1 MRTLGSIAFLAA
13 LPMGLSACSVTNF
26 DLQECSTTPDCRSA
40 FGLGYTCGDAGL
52 CELEEVPARCVTTEP
67 ADLLERPEDYPDV
80 IVIGSLFDH
89 GQDQAELAAAQLPFK
104 QVNDEGGLRGQS
116 FGLVSC
122 DYAEDDSYDGLSSDE
137 AAIANAEYLI
147 SQLGVQILVGPASSS
162 KVEEVYKATQDS
174 APLIISGNATSPALT
189 DLDGAEKSDE
199 APGTVWRTAPS
210 DVYQGRI
217 IGLDLTARGVAKVG
231 VIYSD
236 DSYGGSLTAV
246 AMANYTGAAEQWA
259 FSSPTGLTE
268 ALVDALADPGIEE
281 LLFISSDIDEIIA
294 FLNAAAG
301 ASNLDGRTIF
311 LADGAADQQL
321 ISGTKAEVKAIFPSI
336 RGTRPQV
343 PSGPVY
349 ESFATS
355 YTATFADLQPTDSI
369 FTAYTYDAAW
379 LGIYGATWA
388 LNKDEEITGAGAGG
402 GLRRV
407 SSGEALELRPSSWAR
422 AKELLNSGEGFDVVG
437 ASGNLDFDP
446 DTEEADSSIEVWAI
460 NPPGTDFVVCQ
471 TFDWIDGTTPKP
483 AGPQNPLCVT
493 EDEEPE

>member
-1 MRTLGSIAFLAA
+1 MSLL
-13 LPMGLSACSVTNF
+13 LMLSCTVTRF
-26 DLQECSTTPDCRSA
+26 DLQECATTPDCRSA
-40 FGLGYTCGDAGL
+40 FGLGYTCGEEGL
-52 CELEEVPARCVTTEP
+52 CELQETPVRCTTTEP

-89 GQDQAELAAAQLPFK
+89 GQDQAELAAVQLPFK

-137 AAIANAEYLI
+137 AAIANADYLL
-147 SQLGVQILVGPASSS
+147 SELGVQILLGPASSS
-162 KVEEVYKATQDS
+162 KVEEVFKATQDTL
-174 APLIISGNATSPALT
+174 PLIISSNATSPALT
-189 DLDGAEKSDE
+189 DLDGSEKSDE
-199 APGTVWRTAPS
+199 TPGTVWRTAPS

-217 IGLDLTARGVAKVG
+217 IGLDLSNRGVAKVG

-246 AMANYTGAAEQWA
+246 ALAAYNGQAAEWA

-268 ALVDALADPGIEE
+268 ALVDALSDPEIEE

-301 ASNLDGRTIF
+301 ASNLNDRRIF

-321 ISGTKAEVKAIFPSI
+321 ISGTKIEVKNIFPLI

-355 YTATFADLQPTDSI
+355 YTATFAELQPTDSI
-369 FTAYTYDAAW
+369 FTAYAYDAAW

-388 LNKDEEITGAGAGG
+388 INKDEEITGSGAGG

-407 SSGEALELRPSSWAR
+407 SAGEALELRPSSWPR

-446 DTEEADSSIEVWAI
+446 DTEEADSSIEIWAI

-483 AGPQNPLCVT
+483 AGPQNPVCV
-493 EDEEPE
+493 EPEEPE

>member
-1 MRTLGSIAFLAA
+1 MSISASL
-13 LPMGLSACSVTNF
+13 LLLLSCTVTRF
-26 DLQECSTTPDCRSA
+26 DQQECVSTPECRSA
-40 FGLGYTCGDAGL
+40 FGLGYTCGGEGL
-52 CELEEVPARCVTTEP
+52 CELQSVPARCATSEP

-89 GQDQAELAAAQLPFK
+89 GQDQAELAAVQLPFK
-104 QVNDEGGLRGQS
+104 QVNDEGGLRSQS

-147 SQLGVQILVGPASSS
+147 SQLGVAVILGPASSS
-162 KVEEVYKATQDS
+162 KVEEVYKATQDTL
-174 APLIISGNATSPALT
+174 PLIISSNATSPALT
-189 DLDGAEKSDE
+189 DLDGVEKSDE
-199 APGTVWRTAPS
+199 DPGTVWRTAPS

-217 IGLDLTARGVAKVG
+217 IGLDLSMRGVAKVG

-236 DSYGGSLTAV
+236 DSYGASLTAV
-246 AMANYTGAAEQWA
+246 AMANYNGISEEWA

-268 ALVDALADPGIEE
+268 ALVDALADPAIEE

-301 ASNLDGRTIF
+301 ASNLNERKIF

-321 ISGTKAEVKAIFPSI
+321 ISGTKPEVKAIFPLI
-336 RGTRPQV
+336 RGTRPEV

-355 YTATFADLQPTDSI
+355 YTATFSELQPSDSI
-369 FTAYTYDAAW
+369 FTAYAYDAAW

-388 LNKDEEITGAGAGG
+388 INKDDEVTGKSAGG

-407 SSGEALELRPSSWAR
+407 SAGEALELRPSSWAR

-437 ASGNLDFDP
+437 ASGQLDFDP

-483 AGPQNPLCVT
+483 AGPQNPICVT
-493 EDEEPE
+493 EEEEEAE